1 MTTGTSPQGFADAV
15 AELCQRLGIRQVAA
29 VGVSAGGPTAIAL
42 AARHP
47 DLVRRLVLESA
58 VGVRPWP
65 DRGRRVMAT
74 VMFRP
79 GVERVVWAAMRWL
92 LRVSPGVGLRVL
104 LRDLTTKSV
113 GAVVAALDPDRRTQ
127 IVELFAH
134 MRSGHGFLN
143 DLQQLRDPSVAAA
156 QVSQPALIVAS
167 RSDRSVPFVQAETLA
182 TTLSQSEL
190 VVSEADT
197 HFIWFGDDY
206 SIVAHQIA
214 DFVATT

>member
-1 MTTGTSPQGFADAV
+1 
-15 AELCQRLGIRQVAA
+15 
-29 VGVSAGGPTAIAL
+29 L

-79 GVERVVWAAMRWL
+79 GVERVVWAAMRGL
-92 LRVSPGVGLRVL
+92 LRVAPGVGLRVL
-104 LRDLTTKSV
+104 LRDLSTKPV
-113 GAVVAALDPDRRTQ
+113 GAVVAALDPDRRNQ
-127 IVELFAH
+127 IVELFDH
-134 MRSGHGFLN
+134 MRSGHGFVN
-143 DLQQLRDPSVAAA
+143 DLQQLRQPGVAAA
-156 QVSQPALIVAS
+156 HVSQPALIVAS
-167 RSDRSVPFVQAETLA
+167 RSEGSVPFVEAETLA
-182 TTLSQSEL
+182 TNLPNGEL

-206 SIVAHQIA
+206 SRIADQIA
-214 DFVATT
+214 DFVAAI